1 MVGKKMMNMRKMI
14 PEEIPRFLLTL
25 VIIMMINFV
34 FFSTCNYF
42 DCYQV
47 NFMNL
52 FRTNLICNGCT
63 SLTYHIMN
71 YQMGIYLGLGV
82 YFTSSL
88 KKTFDDITN
97 KIL

>member
-1 MVGKKMMNMRKMI
+1 MMNMIKMI

-25 VIIMMINFV
+25 AIIMMINV
-34 FFSTCNYF
+34 IFFSTCNYF

-88 KKTFDDITN
+88 KKIFDDIIN

>member
-1 MVGKKMMNMRKMI
+1 MMNMIKMI

-25 VIIMMINFV
+25 VMIMMINFV

-47 NFMNL
+47 SFMNL
-52 FRTNLICNGCT
+52 LRTNLICNGCT

-88 KKTFDDITN
+88 KKTFDDITS

>member
-1 MVGKKMMNMRKMI
+1 MNMIKMI

-25 VIIMMINFV
+25 AIIMMINV
-34 FFSTCNYF
+34 IFFSTCNYF

-63 SLTYHIMN
+63 SLTYRIMN

-88 KKTFDDITN
+88 KKIFDDIIN
-97 KIL
+97 KILQIS

>member
-1 MVGKKMMNMRKMI
+1 MNMIKMI

-25 VIIMMINFV
+25 AIIMMINV
-34 FFSTCNYF
+34 IFFSTCNYF

-88 KKTFDDITN
+88 KKTFDTIID